1 MRKERE
7 LAPLQWGD
15 PMNATLRVAIY
26 ARKST
31 ATEGKSHSCE
41 EQIERCLQDAKSF
54 GFAEANIVVFEE
66 PEGQKGDWYWD
77 DGRGRHDG
85 PCRPELSKL
94 MRLVE
99 SGDIDVVMVY
109 KADRFYRDNGVA
121 DALLKRFR
129 ELGVRLIA
137 QGRDVEVH
145 SARGLYQAAVDGAAA
160 RQWRD
165 QISEDIRRD
174 HRFKAERG
182 MFSRNPSC
190 LGFRS
195 KGRGTQAVDPI
206 PDELEI
212 VRRVFG
218 LFVHGENGEGPL
230 GITAIAN
237 RFMDEGVRV
246 AVSAKNH
253 RVKHPDKVH
262 TSQIR
267 TILTNCMYAGRWRH
281 LGREF
286 ETERLLVPG
295 FDGELET
302 VVPLALYEAAQRK
315 LERSTVPG
323 RKGLGLAHLLTSIAV
338 CGECG
343 RPLRTQQRKR
353 GDGTVRLQFICSHLR
368 GDRPCS
374 RKGTRAIQVE
384 LVDSWVFEHL
394 SPLLWAQLKQLESST
409 GRDGLLEKKTALERK
424 LAEQR
429 ERESTELVRLST
441 VLDSVQLAG
450 VATELREERI
460 ALEANLADVSR
471 QIATPNQPDASEL
484 LDLRDLPLA
493 KAKELI
499 RRSLLWLAMTHRGVV
514 AMTTWGTYCAAPFV
528 EAPKGYKTQESKRR
542 IAPVCPVASLGC
554 ASWFV
559 NPDEFVRGQREY
571 QPARMRNLAD
581 HEVVH
586 TLWREA
592 A

>member
-7 LAPLQWGD
+7 LVPLQWGD
-15 PMNATLRVAIY
+15 PTNALLRVAIY

-31 ATEGKSHSCE
+31 ATEGKSHSRE
-41 EQIERCLQDAKSF
+41 EQIERCSQDAQSF
-54 GFAEANIVVFEE
+54 GFAEANIVIFEE

-77 DGRGRHDG
+77 DGKARFDG
-85 PCRPELSKL
+85 PHRPELTNL
-94 MRLVE
+94 MRRVE

-109 KADRFYRDNGVA
+109 KADRLYRDNGVA
-121 DALLKRFR
+121 DALVKRFR

-137 QGRDVEVH
+137 QGRDLEVH

-174 HRFKAERG
+174 HKFKAERG

-206 PDELEI
+206 PEELEI
-212 VRRVFG
+212 VRRVFA

-230 GITAIAN
+230 GITAIAS
-237 RFMDEGVRV
+237 RFMDEGVRI
-246 AVSAKNH
+246 AVSARNH
-253 RVKHPDKVH
+253 KVKHPDMVH

-267 TILTNCMYAGRWRH
+267 YILTNCMYVGRWRH
-281 LGREF
+281 LGKEF

-295 FDGELET
+295 IDGGPET

-315 LERSTVPG
+315 LERSHVPG
-323 RKGLGLAHLLTSIAV
+323 KKGLGPAHLLTSIAV

-343 RPLRTQQRKR
+343 RPLTTQHRTRS
-353 GDGTVRLQFICSHLR
+353 DGTRRLHFKCPHVR

-374 RKGTRAIQVE
+374 RDGTRLIQGEE
-384 LVDSWVFEHL
+384 LDRWLFENL
-394 SPLLWAQLKQLESST
+394 SPLLGAELKQLESSS
-409 GRDGLLEKKTALERK
+409 GRDALLEKKAALERRI
-424 LAEQR
+424 AEQL

-450 VATELREERI
+450 VATKLREARM
-460 ALEANLADVSR
+460 ALGANLADVSA
-471 QIATPNQPDASEL
+471 QIVSPNQPDASEL
-484 LDLRDLPLA
+484 LNLRDLPLA

-499 RRSLLWLAMTHRGVV
+499 RRSLLWLAVTHRGVV
-514 AMTTWGTYCAAPFV
+514 AMTTWGSYCAAPFV
-528 EAPKGYKTQESKRR
+528 EAPKGYKTRESKRR
-542 IAPVCPVASLGC
+542 IGATCPLASLGC

-571 QPARMRNLAD
+571 QPARTRNLAD
-581 HEVVH
+581 HEVLH
-586 TLWREA
+586 ALWSKA

>member
-7 LAPLQWGD
+7 LTQLQWGD
-15 PMNATLRVAIY
+15 PMNATMRVAIY

-31 ATEGKSHSCE
+31 ATEGRSHSRE
-41 EQIERCLQDAKSF
+41 EQIEWCLQDARRY
-54 GFAEANIVVFEE
+54 GFADANIAVFEE

-77 DGRGRHDG
+77 DGNGRHCA
-85 PCRPELSKL
+85 PHRPELTNL
-94 MRLVE
+94 MKLVE
-99 SGDIDVVMVY
+99 AGAIDIVMVY
-109 KADRFYRDNGVA
+109 KADRLYRDNGVA

-174 HRFKAERG
+174 HQFKAERG

-206 PDELEI
+206 PEELEI
-212 VRRVFG
+212 VRRVFR
-218 LFVHGENGEGPL
+218 LFVQGEDGGGPL
-230 GITAIAN
+230 GITAIAS

-253 RVKHPDKVH
+253 KVKHPDIVH

-267 TILTNCMYAGRWRH
+267 TILTNCMYVGRWRH
-281 LGREF
+281 LGEEF

-295 FDGELET
+295 VDGEPET

-315 LERSTVPG
+315 LERSYVPG
-323 RKGLGLAHLLTSIAV
+323 KKGLGPAHLLTSIAV
-338 CGECG
+338 CGQCG
-343 RPLRTQQRKR
+343 RPLTTQQRNR
-353 GDGTVRLQFICSHLR
+353 NDGTKRLHFKCAHAR

-374 RKGTRAIQVE
+374 RIGTRLIQEEE
-384 LVDSWVFEHL
+384 LDRWLFENL
-394 SPLLWAQLKQLESST
+394 SPLLGAELNQLESSS
-409 GRDGLLEKKTALERK
+409 GRDALLDKKAALERR

-429 ERESTELVRLST
+429 ERESIELVRLSA

-450 VATELREERI
+450 VATKLREERI
-460 ALEANLADVSR
+460 ALEASLADVSA
-471 QIATPNQPDASEL
+471 QVAAPNQPNADEL
-484 LDLRDLPLA
+484 LDLRELPVA
-493 KAKELI
+493 KAKELV
-499 RRSLLWLAMTHRGVV
+499 RRSLLWLAVTHRGVV
-514 AMTTWGTYCAAPFV
+514 AMTTWGTYCAAPFI
-528 EAPKGYKTQESKRR
+528 EAPKGYRTRESKRR
-542 IAPVCPVASLGC
+542 IGAVCPVASLAC

-559 NPDEFVRGQREY
+559 NMEEFVRGQRES
-571 QPARMRNLAD
+571 QPARTRNLSD
-581 HEVVH
+581 SEVLH
-586 TLWREA
+586 ALWSKA

>member
-1 MRKERE
+1 M
-7 LAPLQWGD
+7 PLQWGD
-15 PMNATLRVAIY
+15 PENALLRVAIY

-31 ATEGKSHSCE
+31 ATEGRSHSRE
-41 EQIERCLQDAKSF
+41 EQIERCFQDARSF
-54 GFAEANIVVFEE
+54 GFAEANITVFEE

-94 MRLVE
+94 MRRVE

-109 KADRFYRDNGVA
+109 KADRLYRDNGVA

-129 ELGVRLIA
+129 QLGVRLIA

-174 HRFKAERG
+174 HKYKAERG

-195 KGRGTQAVDPI
+195 RGRGTQAVDPI

-212 VRRVFG
+212 VRRIFG

-230 GITAIAN
+230 GITAIAS

-246 AVSAKNH
+246 SVSAKNH
-253 RVKHPDKVH
+253 KVKHPDKVH

-267 TILTNCMYAGRWRH
+267 TILTNCMYVSRWRH
-281 LGREF
+281 LDKEF

-295 FDGELET
+295 VDGEPET
-302 VVPLALYEAAQRK
+302 VVPLTLYEAAQRK
-315 LERSTVPG
+315 LERSYVPG
-323 RKGLGLAHLLTSIAV
+323 KKGLGPAHLLTSIAV

-343 RPLRTQQRKR
+343 RPLTTQQRKR
-353 GDGTVRLQFICSHLR
+353 GDGTVRLHFKCPHTR

-374 RKGTRAIQVE
+374 RIGTRLLQVDD
-384 LVDSWVFEHL
+384 VDNWVFEHL
-394 SPLLWAQLKQLESST
+394 SPLLWAQLKQLESSS
-409 GRDGLLEKKTALERK
+409 GRDGLLEKKAVLERRI
-424 LAEQR
+424 AEQR
-429 ERESTELVRLST
+429 ERESIELLRLSA

-450 VATELREERI
+450 VATKLREERM
-460 ALEANLADVSR
+460 ALEANLTDVSAR
-471 QIATPNQPDASEL
+471 ITAPNQPDASEL
-484 LDLRDLPLA
+484 LDLRQLPLA
-493 KAKELI
+493 KAKELV
-499 RRSLLWLAMTHRGVV
+499 RRSLLWIAVTHRGVV
-514 AMTTWGTYCAAPFV
+514 AMTTWGTYCAAPFI
-528 EAPKGYKTQESKRR
+528 EAPKGYKTRESKRR
-542 IAPVCPVASLGC
+542 IAAVCPVAGLRS
-554 ASWFV
+554 AEWFV

-571 QPARMRNLAD
+571 QPLRTRNLSDPDILHA
-581 HEVVH
+581 
-586 TLWREA
+586 TWREA

>member
-1 MRKERE
+1 M
-7 LAPLQWGD
+7 PLQWGD
-15 PMNATLRVAIY
+15 PANALLRVAIY

-31 ATEGKSHSCE
+31 ATEGRSHSRE
-41 EQIERCLQDAKSF
+41 EQIERCFQEARSF
-54 GFAEANIVVFEE
+54 GFAEANITVFEE

-77 DGRGRHDG
+77 DGKARFDG
-85 PCRPELSKL
+85 PHRPELTNL
-94 MRLVE
+94 MLRVE

-109 KADRFYRDNGVA
+109 KADRLYRDNGVA
-121 DALLKRFR
+121 DALVKRFR

-137 QGRDVEVH
+137 QGRDLEVH

-174 HRFKAERG
+174 HKFKAERG

-212 VRRVFG
+212 VRRVFA

-230 GITAIAN
+230 GITAIAS
-237 RFMDEGVRV
+237 RFMDEGVRI
-246 AVSAKNH
+246 AVSARNH
-253 RVKHPDKVH
+253 KVKHPDMVH

-267 TILTNCMYAGRWRH
+267 SILTNCMYVGRWRH
-281 LGREF
+281 LGKEF
-286 ETERLLVPG
+286 ETERLFVPG
-295 FDGELET
+295 VRGEPET

-315 LERSTVPG
+315 LERSHVPG
-323 RKGLGLAHLLTSIAV
+323 KKGLGPAHLLTSIAV

-343 RPLRTQQRKR
+343 RPLTTQQRKR
-353 GDGTVRLQFICSHLR
+353 NDGTKRLHFKCAHVR

-374 RKGTRAIQVE
+374 RTGTRLIQVE
-384 LVDSWVFEHL
+384 ELDQWLFENL
-394 SPLLWAQLKQLESST
+394 SPLLGAELKQLESSS
-409 GRDGLLEKKTALERK
+409 GRDALLEKKATLERRI
-424 LAEQR
+424 AEQL
-429 ERESTELVRLST
+429 ERESTELVRLSA

-450 VATELREERI
+450 VATKLREGRM
-460 ALEANLADVSR
+460 ALEANLADVSA
-471 QIATPNQPDASEL
+471 QIVSPNQPDASEL
-484 LDLRDLPLA
+484 LNLRDLPLA

-499 RRSLLWLAMTHRGVV
+499 RRSLLWLAVTHRGVV
-514 AMTTWGTYCAAPFV
+514 AMTTWGTYCAAPFI
-528 EAPKGYKTQESKRR
+528 EAPMGYKTRESKRR
-542 IAPVCPVASLGC
+542 IAAVCPVAGLRSTE
-554 ASWFV
+554 WFM

-571 QPARMRNLAD
+571 QPARTRNLAD
-581 HEVVH
+581 HEVLH
-586 TLWREA
+586 ALWREA

>member
-7 LAPLQWGD
+7 LVPLQRGD

-31 ATEGKSHSCE
+31 ATEGKSHSRE
-41 EQIERCLQDAKSF
+41 EQIERCLHDAKAM
-54 GFAEANIVVFEE
+54 GFAEANIAIYEE

-77 DGRGRHDG
+77 DGKGRFDG
-85 PCRPELSKL
+85 PFRPELTK
-94 MRLVE
+94 MMWRLE
-99 SGDIDVVMVY
+99 AGDIDVVMVY
-109 KADRFYRDNGVA
+109 KPDRLYRDNGVT
-121 DALLKRFR
+121 DAIVKRFR
-129 ELGVRLIA
+129 ELGVRFIA
-137 QGRDVEVH
+137 QGQDMEVH
-145 SARGLYQAAVDGAAA
+145 SASGLYRTAIDGASA
-160 RQWRD
+160 RQYRD
-165 QISEDIRRD
+165 LISEDIRRD
-174 HRFKAERG
+174 HQHKAERG

-212 VRRVFG
+212 VRRVFA

-237 RFMDEGVRV
+237 RFMDEGVRI
-246 AVSAKNH
+246 AVSARNH
-253 RVKHPDKVH
+253 KVKHPDIVH

-267 TILTNCMYAGRWRH
+267 TILTNCMYVGRWRH
-281 LGREF
+281 RGREF

-295 FDGELET
+295 FDGEPET
-302 VVPLALYEAAQRK
+302 VVPLALYEAAHKK
-315 LERSTVPG
+315 LERSYVPG
-323 RKGLGLAHLLTSIAV
+323 KKGLGPAHLLTSIAV

-343 RPLRTQQRKR
+343 RPLTTQQRR
-353 GDGTVRLQFICSHLR
+353 RRDGTIRLHFKCPHVR

-374 RKGTRAIQVE
+374 RTGTRLIQVDE
-384 LVDSWVFEHL
+384 LDRWLFEQL
-394 SPLLWAQLKQLESST
+394 SPLLLAELKQLESSS
-409 GRDGLLEKKTALERK
+409 GRDALLDKRAVLERRV
-424 LAEQR
+424 AEHR
-429 ERESTELVRLST
+429 ERESTELVRLCT
-441 VLDSVQLAG
+441 ILDSVQLAG
-450 VATELREERI
+450 VATKLREERMT
-460 ALEANLADVSR
+460 LEANLADVSA
-471 QIATPNQPDASEL
+471 QIAVPNQPDASEL
-484 LDLRDLPLA
+484 LDLRDMPLA

-499 RRSLLWLAMTHRGVV
+499 RRSLLWLAVTHRGVV

-528 EAPKGYKTQESKRR
+528 EAPKGYRTRDSKRR

-571 QPARMRNLAD
+571 QHMRTRNLTD
-581 HEVVH
+581 HEVLH
-586 TLWREA
+586 ALWSEA